1 MGGRAGKAGGF
12 ELALGKQSD
21 ESSSRVGLP
30 FPWLLGRA
38 PRTPGLAARLKEKEE
53 LEAPIHPYVL
63 AVSVPLT
70 TPARSLDLTGP
81 LLLGGVPD
89 LPESFPVRTRHF
101 VGCMRDLQVDSRHVD
116 MADFIANNGT
126 MPGMGAGV
134 RLNAERR
141 DVPGVGAPGSGGLRA
156 PSSHCH
162 RFSVGSLCPSTHL
175 SILGCPAK
183 KNVCDSNTCHNG
195 GTCVNQWD
203 AFSCECPLGFGGKSC
218 AQGRYGGSCQ
228 RLGPGSCQ
236 QGWEPQQGRARPW
249 AGPS

>member
-63 AVSVPLT
+63 AVSLPLT
-70 TPARSLDLTGP
+70 TPTRSLDLTGP

-141 DVPGVGAPGSGGLRA
+141 DVPGVGAPGGGVSEPPLATATGFLSGASARA
-156 PSSHCH
+156 PISP
-162 RFSVGSLCPSTHL
+162 F
-175 SILGCPAK
+175 
-183 KNVCDSNTCHNG
+183 
-195 GTCVNQWD
+195 
-203 AFSCECPLGFGGKSC
+203 
-218 AQGRYGGSCQ
+218 
-228 RLGPGSCQ
+228 
-236 QGWEPQQGRARPW
+236 
-249 AGPS
+249 

>member
-1 MGGRAGKAGGF
+1 MRCGATEGGRVVRGTLGALKREPIPFSHLASLCPCSALCAGG
-12 ELALGKQSD
+12 LGGGQSRQGWGIRASLGQQSD

-38 PRTPGLAARLKEKEE
+38 PRTPRLAARLKEKEE
-53 LEAPIHPYVL
+53 LEAPTRPYVL
-63 AVSVPLT
+63 AVSLPLT

-141 DVPGVGAPGSGGLRA
+141 DVPGVGAPGNGGSEPPLATATGFLLGASARA
-156 PSSHCH
+156 PISP
-162 RFSVGSLCPSTHL
+162 F
-175 SILGCPAK
+175 
-183 KNVCDSNTCHNG
+183 
-195 GTCVNQWD
+195 
-203 AFSCECPLGFGGKSC
+203 
-218 AQGRYGGSCQ
+218 
-228 RLGPGSCQ
+228 
-236 QGWEPQQGRARPW
+236 
-249 AGPS
+249 